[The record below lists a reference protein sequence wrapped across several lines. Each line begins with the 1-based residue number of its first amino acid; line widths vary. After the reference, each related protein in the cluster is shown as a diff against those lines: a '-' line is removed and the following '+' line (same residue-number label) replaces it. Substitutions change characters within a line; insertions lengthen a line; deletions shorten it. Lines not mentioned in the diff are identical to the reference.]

1 MSDHAWGQATQPR
14 PVRTAEVMPPRPPE
28 AMGPRPGTH
37 PDSRPD
43 HPGFRPD
50 HPGSRSGH
58 RGERRARRSPRWR
71 RPWPWTA
78 RAACAALAC
87 HLAAVVVN
95 CTAGGGIAI
104 GASGGFTV
112 GALLVAADAAVLVTV
127 LVRAERRAPAED
139 TRERER

>member
-14 PVRTAEVMPPRPPE
+14 SVRTAEVMPPRPPE
-28 AMGPRPGTH
+28 AMGPRPGPS
-37 PDSRPD
+37 PDSPPD
-43 HPGFRPD
+43 
-50 HPGSRSGH
+50 H

-95 CTAGGGIAI
+95 CTAGGGIDL
-104 GASGGFTV
+104 GAGGGFTV
-112 GALLVAADAAVLVTV
+112 GALLVGADAAVLVTV
-127 LVRAERRAPAED
+127 LVRAERRAPAGD
-139 TRERER
+139 ASERDR

>member
-1 MSDHAWGQATQPR
+1 MSDHAWGPTTQPR
-14 PVRTAEVMPPRPPE
+14 PVRTAEVMPPRPATAE
-28 AMGPRPGTH
+28 APRPGPH
-37 PDSRPD
+37 PGSRPD
-43 HPGFRPD
+43 HPGPRPD
-50 HPGSRSGH
+50 HSGSRPDH

-78 RAACAALAC
+78 RAACAALSC

-95 CTAGGGIAI
+95 CTVGGGIDI
-104 GASGGFTV
+104 GAGGGFTV
-112 GALLVAADAAVLVTV
+112 GALLVGADAAVLVTV

>member
-1 MSDHAWGQATQPR
+1 MSDHAWGQTTHPR

-28 AMGPRPGTH
+28 AMGPRPELRHGPY

-43 HPGFRPD
+43 H
-50 HPGSRSGH
+50 
-58 RGERRARRSPRWR
+58 RGGRRERRSSPWR

-95 CTAGGGIAI
+95 CTAGGGIEI
-104 GASGGFTV
+104 GAGGGFTV
-112 GALLVAADAAVLVTV
+112 GALLVGADAVVLVTV
-127 LVRAERRAPAED
+127 LVRADRRAPDAG

>member
-1 MSDHAWGQATQPR
+1 MSDHAWVQTTHPH

-28 AMGPRPGTH
+28 ATGPRPDPGTV
-37 PDSRPD
+37 PS
-43 HPGFRPD
+43 PGFRPD
-50 HPGSRSGH
+50 H
-58 RGERRARRSPRWR
+58 RGERRARRSPWR

-95 CTAGGGIAI
+95 CTAGGGIDI
-104 GASGGFTV
+104 GAGGGFTV
-112 GALLVAADAAVLVTV
+112 GSLLVGADAVVLVTV